1 MLAVPLQRTLVSL
14 PNSEAFLKAIPGVAY
29 CLVIAI
35 VSFIIWGFYKPV
47 SQMMWAFV
55 ISIAIAN
62 LIGYRSS
69 MKTGIGFC
77 SGQLLRIGVAVLGFV
92 TSALIWT
99 RVGVGV
105 IAAFVVIVAALSL
118 SLWLGARLRISHR
131 LASLIGVGTAICGA
145 SAIAALTPA
154 IGAKEEESGLAVAG
168 ITLFG
173 LVSMFLYP
181 FLFLYTPVNGLLGG
195 NLNAY
200 SIWVGAGVHET
211 AQVIAAAGAVNA
223 SAVQAAMLIKS
234 VRIFMIGPVVFLLSW
249 YCSRCEKTAGGRRS
263 FVVPLF
269 AVIFTIGSLVCALLD
284 VNTALLLGLGIDWV
298 TIKGFI
304 SGSLL
309 PFTFATAFAGVG
321 SKVSFKSILSLGT
334 RPILVAAAVA
344 VTAGLLAFITAV
356 VLVPYIGV

>member
-1 MLAVPLQRTLVSL
+1 MPS
-14 PNSEAFLKAIPGVAY
+14 SEALGKTIPGVAY
-29 CLVIAI
+29 CIIVAL
-35 VSFIIWGFYKPV
+35 VSFIIWGFYKQV
-47 SQMMWAFV
+47 SALMWAFI
-55 ISIAIAN
+55 ISIVIAN
-62 LIGYRSS
+62 VIGFRSW
-69 MKTGIGFC
+69 MKTGVGFC
-77 SGQLLRIGVAVLGFV
+77 SGQLLRLGVAVLGFV

-99 RVGVGV
+99 SVGVGV
-105 IAAFVVIVAALSL
+105 VAAFVVIVAALGL
-118 SLWLGARLRISHR
+118 SLWLGSRLGLGHR

-181 FLFLYTPVNGLLGG
+181 FLFLNTPVNGLLGG

-200 SIWVGAGVHET
+200 SIWVGAGIHET

-249 YCSRCEKTAGGRRS
+249 YCSTCEKGVGS
-263 FVVPLF
+263 KKNFVVPLF
-269 AVIFTIGSLVCALLD
+269 AVAFTIGTLVCAFLD
-284 VNTALLLGLGIDWV
+284 VKVASLLSVGINWLA
-298 TIKGFI
+298 IKAYI
-304 SGSLL
+304 SGTLL

-321 SKVSFKSILSLGT
+321 SKVSFKSIAALGAK
-334 RPILVAAAVA
+334 PILVAATVA
-344 VTAGLLAFITAV
+344 VTAGVLAFITAV
-356 VLVPYIGV
+356 LLLPYIAV

>member
-1 MLAVPLQRTLVSL
+1 LVQIPS
-14 PNSEAFLKAIPGVAY
+14 SGAIGRAIPGVVY
-29 CLVIAI
+29 CI
-35 VSFIIWGFYKPV
+35 VVSLASFVIWGFYKPV
-47 SQMMWAFV
+47 SPLMWAFI
-55 ISIAIAN
+55 ISIVVAN
-62 LIGYRSS
+62 VIGFRSS

-77 SGQLLRIGVAVLGFV
+77 SGQLLKLGVAVLGFV

-105 IAAFVVIVAALSL
+105 VAAFVVIVAALGL
-118 SLWLGARLRISHR
+118 SLWLGARLGLGHR

-181 FLFLYTPVNGLLGG
+181 FLFLNTPVNGLLGG

-211 AQVIAAAGAVNA
+211 AQVIAAAGAVDA

-234 VRIFMIGPVVFLLSW
+234 VRIFMIGPVVFLLTW
-249 YCSRCEKTAGGRRS
+249 YCSRCEKSVGDRKS

-269 AVIFTIGSLVCALLD
+269 AVAFTIGTLICAVLDLNVASLLSA
-284 VNTALLLGLGIDWV
+284 GIDWV
-298 TIKGFI
+298 AIKGYV
-304 SGSLL
+304 SGTLL

-321 SKVSFKSILSLGT
+321 SKVSFKSILALGT
-334 RPILVAAAVA
+334 KPILVAATVA
-344 VTAGLLAFITAV
+344 VTAGLLAFVTAV
-356 VLVPYIGV
+356 LLVPYIGA

>member
-1 MLAVPLQRTLVSL
+1 LVSI
-14 PNSEAFLKAIPGVAY
+14 PSSEALRKSIPGVVY
-29 CLVIAI
+29 CVLVAL
-35 VSFIIWGFYKPV
+35 VSFVIWGFYKPV
-47 SQMMWAFV
+47 SPMMWSFV
-55 ISIAIAN
+55 ISIAVAN
-62 LIGYRSS
+62 FIGYRSS
-69 MKTGIGFC
+69 MKRGIGFC
-77 SGQLLRIGVAVLGFV
+77 SGQLLRFGVAVLGFV

-105 IAAFVVIVAALSL
+105 VAAFVVIVAALGL
-118 SLWLGARLRISHR
+118 SLWLGARLGLGHR

-181 FLFLYTPVNGLLGG
+181 FLFLNTPVNALLGG

-200 SIWVGAGVHET
+200 SVWVGAGVHET
-211 AQVIAAAGAVNA
+211 AQVIAAAGAVDA

-249 YCSRCEKTAGGRRS
+249 YCSKCEKNTGGRRS

-269 AVIFTIGSLVCALLD
+269 AVAFTIGSLVCALLD
-284 VNTALLLGLGIDWV
+284 LNTASLLGAGIDWV
-298 TIKGFI
+298 AIKGFV

-321 SKVSFKSILSLGT
+321 SKVSFKSILSLGSK
-334 RPILVAAAVA
+334 PILVAAAVA
-344 VTAGLLAFITAV
+344 VTAGVLAFVTAV
-356 VLVPYIGV
+356 LLVSYIAA

>member
-1 MLAVPLQRTLVSL
+1 MVSI
-14 PNSEAFLKAIPGVAY
+14 PSSEALRKAIPGVAY
-29 CLVIAI
+29 CVVVALA
-35 VSFIIWGFYKPV
+35 SFLIWGFYKPV
-47 SQMMWAFV
+47 SPLMWAFV
-55 ISIAIAN
+55 ISIAVAN
-62 LIGYRSS
+62 VIGFRSS

-77 SGQLLRIGVAVLGFV
+77 SGQLLRFGVAVLGFV

-105 IAAFVVIVAALSL
+105 VAAFVVIIAALSL
-118 SLWLGARLRISHR
+118 SLWLGSRLGLGHR

-181 FLFLYTPVNGLLGG
+181 FLFLNTPVNGLLGG

-211 AQVIAAAGAVNA
+211 AQVIAAAGAVNEA
-223 SAVQAAMLIKS
+223 AVQAAMLIKS

-249 YCSRCEKTAGGRRS
+249 YCSTCEKKVGGAKS

-269 AVIFTIGSLVCALLD
+269 AVAFTVGSLVCAFLD
-284 VNTALLLGLGIDWV
+284 VNTASLLGAGIDWV
-298 TIKGFI
+298 AIKGYV
-304 SGSLL
+304 SGTLL
-309 PFTFATAFAGVG
+309 PFFFATAFAGVG
-321 SKVSFKSILSLGT
+321 SKVSFKSIAALGAK
-334 RPILVAAAVA
+334 PILVAATVA
-344 VTAGLLAFITAV
+344 VTAGVLAFVTAV
-356 VLVPYIGV
+356 LLLPYIAV

>member
-1 MLAVPLQRTLVSL
+1 MPS
-14 PNSEAFLKAIPGVAY
+14 SEVLGKTIPGVAY
-29 CLVIAI
+29 CIIVAL
-35 VSFIIWGFYKPV
+35 VSFIIWGFYKQV
-47 SQMMWAFV
+47 SALMWAFI
-55 ISIAIAN
+55 ISIVIAN
-62 LIGYRSS
+62 VIGFRSW
-69 MKTGIGFC
+69 MKTGVGFC
-77 SGQLLRIGVAVLGFV
+77 SGQLLRLGVAVLGFV

-99 RVGVGV
+99 SVGVGV
-105 IAAFVVIVAALSL
+105 VAAFVVIVAALGL
-118 SLWLGARLRISHR
+118 SLWLGSRLGLGHR

-181 FLFLYTPVNGLLGG
+181 FLFLNTPVNGLLGG

-200 SIWVGAGVHET
+200 SIWVGAGIHET

-249 YCSRCEKTAGGRRS
+249 YCSTCEKGVGS
-263 FVVPLF
+263 KKNFVVPLF
-269 AVIFTIGSLVCALLD
+269 AVAFTIGTLVCAFLD
-284 VNTALLLGLGIDWV
+284 VKVASLLSVGINWV
-298 TIKGFI
+298 AIKAYI
-304 SGSLL
+304 SGTVL

-321 SKVSFKSILSLGT
+321 SKVSFKSIAALGAK
-334 RPILVAAAVA
+334 PILVAATVA
-344 VTAGLLAFITAV
+344 VTAGVLAFVTAV
-356 VLVPYIGV
+356 LLLPYIAI

>member
-1 MLAVPLQRTLVSL
+1 MPS
-14 PNSEAFLKAIPGVAY
+14 SEALGKTIPGVAY
-29 CLVIAI
+29 CIIVAL
-35 VSFIIWGFYKPV
+35 VSFIIWGFYKQV
-47 SQMMWAFV
+47 SALMWAFI
-55 ISIAIAN
+55 ISIVIAN
-62 LIGYRSS
+62 VIGFRSW
-69 MKTGIGFC
+69 MKTGVGFC
-77 SGQLLRIGVAVLGFV
+77 SGQLLRLGVAVLGFV

-99 RVGVGV
+99 SVGVGV
-105 IAAFVVIVAALSL
+105 VAAFVVIVAALGL
-118 SLWLGARLRISHR
+118 SLWLGSRLGLGHR

-181 FLFLYTPVNGLLGG
+181 FLFLNTPVNGLLGG

-200 SIWVGAGVHET
+200 SIWVGAGIHET

-249 YCSRCEKTAGGRRS
+249 YCSTCEKGVGS
-263 FVVPLF
+263 KKNFVVPLF
-269 AVIFTIGSLVCALLD
+269 AVAFTIGTLVCAFLD
-284 VNTALLLGLGIDWV
+284 VKVASLLSVGINWV
-298 TIKGFI
+298 AIKAYI
-304 SGSLL
+304 SGTVL

-321 SKVSFKSILSLGT
+321 SKVSFKSIAALGAK
-334 RPILVAAAVA
+334 PILVAATVA
-344 VTAGLLAFITAV
+344 VTAGVLAFVTAV
-356 VLVPYIGV
+356 LLLPYIAI

>member
-1 MLAVPLQRTLVSL
+1 LVSI
-14 PNSEAFLKAIPGVAY
+14 PSSEALRKSIPGVVY
-29 CLVIAI
+29 CVLVAL
-35 VSFIIWGFYKPV
+35 VSFVIWGFYKPV
-47 SQMMWAFV
+47 SPMMWSFV
-55 ISIAIAN
+55 ISIAVAN
-62 LIGYRSS
+62 FIGYRSS
-69 MKTGIGFC
+69 MKRGIGFC
-77 SGQLLRIGVAVLGFV
+77 SGQLLRFGVAVLGFV

-105 IAAFVVIVAALSL
+105 VAAFVVIVAALGL
-118 SLWLGARLRISHR
+118 SLWLGARLGLGHR

-181 FLFLYTPVNGLLGG
+181 FLFLNTPVNALLGG

-200 SIWVGAGVHET
+200 SVWVGAGVHET
-211 AQVIAAAGAVNA
+211 AQVIAAAGAVDA

-249 YCSRCEKTAGGRRS
+249 YCSKCEKNTGGRRS

-269 AVIFTIGSLVCALLD
+269 AVAFTIGSLVCALLD
-284 VNTALLLGLGIDWV
+284 LNTASLLVAGIDWV
-298 TIKGFI
+298 AIKGFV

-321 SKVSFKSILSLGT
+321 SKVSFKSILSLGSK
-334 RPILVAAAVA
+334 PILVAAAVA
-344 VTAGLLAFITAV
+344 VTAGVLAFITAV
-356 VLVPYIGV
+356 ALVPYIVV

>member
-1 MLAVPLQRTLVSL
+1 LVSI
-14 PNSEAFLKAIPGVAY
+14 PSSEALRKSIPGVVY
-29 CLVIAI
+29 CVLVAL
-35 VSFIIWGFYKPV
+35 VSFVIWGFYKPV
-47 SQMMWAFV
+47 SPMMWSFV
-55 ISIAIAN
+55 ISIAVAN
-62 LIGYRSS
+62 FIGYRSS
-69 MKTGIGFC
+69 MKRGIGFC
-77 SGQLLRIGVAVLGFV
+77 SGQLLRFGVAVLGFV

-105 IAAFVVIVAALSL
+105 VAAFVVIVAALGL
-118 SLWLGARLRISHR
+118 SLWLGARLGLGHR

-181 FLFLYTPVNGLLGG
+181 FLFLNTPVNALLGG

-200 SIWVGAGVHET
+200 SVWVGAGVHET
-211 AQVIAAAGAVNA
+211 AQVIAAAGAVDA

-249 YCSRCEKTAGGRRS
+249 YCSKCEKNTGGRGS

-269 AVIFTIGSLVCALLD
+269 AVAFTIGSLVCALLD
-284 VNTALLLGLGIDWV
+284 LNTASLLGAGIDWV
-298 TIKGFI
+298 VIKGFV

-321 SKVSFKSILSLGT
+321 SKVSFKSILSLGSK
-334 RPILVAAAVA
+334 PILVAAAVA
-344 VTAGLLAFITAV
+344 VTAGVLAFVTAV
-356 VLVPYIGV
+356 LLVPYIAA